1 MPSAPARKPPGAK
14 ESWSLSSGTQKCGAG
29 VLVIGV
35 IIGLSH
41 YYSPVDDDVPMPP
54 MAPPDPA
61 VTSLDDTSFDKFLA
75 AHPQGVLVDFYS
87 QSCGFCTKLAPEL
100 EKAAQKLKTDKGP
113 MLASV
118 DQETGAEIHKKFGIE
133 RLPTVL
139 WFWQGKNVLEL
150 PRASEKKAEA
160 IVTWAQWAADPAVQE
175 LDTRAEFDGALATL
189 RSSLPANGR
198 LMVLF
203 SRTGSEGMREAFEE
217 AAQRHRAKTVLLY
230 IKEGLDD
237 STELHSYGKEE
248 SKDEVYSGSSSVE
261 SVVAWV
267 KGTLEKA
274 KPPKAADPSPDQAE
288 GAEGH
293 AASESDGKE

>member
-1 MPSAPARKPPGAK
+1 MPSTPARKPPGAK
-14 ESWSLSSGTQKCGAG
+14 ESWSPSAGSKKCGAG
-29 VLVIGV
+29 VLVISV

-41 YYSPVDDDVPMPP
+41 YFSPVDGDEPVPS
-54 MAPPDPA
+54 MAPSAPA
-61 VTSLDDTSFDKFLA
+61 VTSLDDTSFDQFLA
-75 AHPQGVLVDFYS
+75 AHPHGVLVDFYS

-100 EKAAQKLKTDKGP
+100 EKAAQKLKADKGP
-113 MLASV
+113 VIASV
-118 DQETGAEIHKKFGIE
+118 DQDTGAEIHKKFGIE

-175 LDTRAEFDGALATL
+175 LETKGEFDGALPTL

-203 SRTGSEGMREAFEE
+203 SRAGSEGMREAFEE
-217 AAQRHRAKTVLLY
+217 AAQRHRAKTVFLY

-237 STELHSYGKEE
+237 STELHSYGKED

-267 KGTLEKA
+267 KETLEKA
-274 KPPKAADPSPDQAE
+274 KPPKTAEPSPDKAESAAGQAPD
-288 GAEGH
+288 
-293 AASESDGKE
+293 SDGKE